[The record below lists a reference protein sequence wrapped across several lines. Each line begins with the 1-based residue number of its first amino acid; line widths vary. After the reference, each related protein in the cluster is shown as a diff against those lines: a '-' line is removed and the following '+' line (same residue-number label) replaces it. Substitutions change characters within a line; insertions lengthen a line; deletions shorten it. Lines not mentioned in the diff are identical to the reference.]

1 MECDNQFKI
10 KLVRNGVQLF
20 YVNTSTLTYKDT
32 YEFGE
37 AIGETN
43 VSNPFTVNVNSYNVS
58 SISYADCI
66 FLTKALINISLF

>member
-20 YVNTSTLTYKDT
+20 YVSTSTLTYKDT

-37 AIGETN
+37 VIGETN

-66 FLTKALINISLF
+66 F